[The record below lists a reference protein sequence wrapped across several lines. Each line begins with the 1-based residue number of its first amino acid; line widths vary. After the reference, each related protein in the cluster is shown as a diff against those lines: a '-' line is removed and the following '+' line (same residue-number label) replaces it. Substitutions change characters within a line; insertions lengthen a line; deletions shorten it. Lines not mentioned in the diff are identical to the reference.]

1 MPEGIQTSD
10 DDEQLPLVPA
20 HANFLDGA
28 VQYLGFAFVYRVD
41 GAFEQGRHELFFIW
55 ELIVEARL
63 GSYTRGDFGLGSWID
78 LIIHV
83 SW

>member
-1 MPEGIQTSD
+1 MPEDIQTSD

-28 VQYLGFAFVYRVD
+28 VQYLRFAFVHRVD
-41 GAFEQGRHELFFIW
+41 GAFEQGRHKLFFIW

-63 GSYTRGDFGLGSWID
+63 GIHTRGDFGLGIGLD
-78 LIIHV
+78 LIIHF